1 MLLRTIAEEA
11 RGLENEQRFVLF
23 VCMLCCM
30 KCVELTLLSYLIAR
44 AFRVIRVICY
54 IACHY
59 IGVNRPTTWKE
70 CFWVESNGDTSANMS
85 TVYWLTSEIRS
96 RSRWSS
102 LYLAWSHL
110 NCLEGL
116 QKTKQRV
123 SKEEMVTSCQ
133 DDKDWS
139 SSSVSTRTTRPW
151 TIVME
156 LKDGRIGWWRK
167 CAAEQ
172 NVMLNAE

>member
-1 MLLRTIAEEA
+1 
-11 RGLENEQRFVLF
+11 
-23 VCMLCCM
+23 MLCCM
-30 KCVELTLLSYLIAR
+30 KCVELTLLSYLIAH
-44 AFRVIRVICY
+44 AFHVIRVICY

-59 IGVNRPTTWKE
+59 IGVNRPTTRKE
-70 CFWVESNGDTSANMS
+70 CFWVESNGDDSANMS

-96 RSRWSS
+96 RSRGSL

-123 SKEEMVTSCQ
+123 SKEDMVTSGQ
-133 DDKDWS
+133 DDEDWS
-139 SSSVSTRTTRPW
+139 SSVPGLQGREK
-151 TIVME
+151 IVTDM
-156 LKDGRIGWWRK
+156 KDGRIGWWRK